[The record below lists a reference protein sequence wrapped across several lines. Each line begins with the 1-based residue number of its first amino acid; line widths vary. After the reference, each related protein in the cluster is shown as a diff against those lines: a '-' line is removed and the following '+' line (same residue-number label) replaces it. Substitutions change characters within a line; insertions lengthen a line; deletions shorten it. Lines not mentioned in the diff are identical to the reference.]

1 MATSFKLRSDFNTLL
16 EDGLTSGNVLTN
28 DSLATQ
34 VTQVKFGSGSFLII
48 PTDGLQIQG
57 IYGLLTIMPDGTYSY
72 TASTDAAE
80 RLKAGSTASDTFT
93 YIATGSAGTSGSTTL
108 KLTVTGVND
117 APVLATDPVTFTT
130 ITEDQTTNTGRSVSS
145 FLSSTDIDSSALRGI
160 AITDLASGNGQWQY
174 SLDARATWTNVSSV
188 SDSSALLLRSS
199 DYVRFVPNGANGTTA
214 NFTYHA
220 WDQTS
225 GSAGAKV
232 DATIDGGQ
240 TAFST
245 ETATASIT
253 VTSVNDAPVA
263 QASSASGTE
272 DIGPITG
279 KVTAT
284 DVDSTTLT
292 YKYVA
297 NSAVGGSVTVDAT
310 TGNYSFTPA
319 ANFNGAAS
327 FKFTASD
334 GSLTSA
340 PGTVTINIAAVNDAP
355 VANNDTAS
363 TVADTPVLINVLAND
378 TDVDGNILSIKSL
391 GSPSHGSV
399 VVQNGQAY
407 YTPVAGY
414 SGADAFTYTVSDGAG
429 GTDQANVSVTIA
441 PSQSNTP
448 VATSLTFSQGANGYA
463 GAMDTMLKE
472 NVATTSYPD
481 SFVLR
486 SGLESGKDEQ
496 VLLKFGGLFG
506 TGAGQIPVGAQ
517 IVSATL
523 QLEAT
528 GSSTNGGTLNRMLVN
543 WSDTSTWSSLGNGVQ
558 TDGVEASASGTA
570 IGSVA
575 LGTHVIDVTDSLIAW
590 NAAATTSTGQN
601 AANLGW
607 VFNPTTTDI
616 WDFSSSEGAV
626 HPVLKVTYTLQGSA
640 PASLP
645 TVSISAAAPAVENS
659 GKISFNL
666 TLSQAATQ
674 DVTVSFSTVDHTA
687 KAGSDYVATNQT
699 LTFLAGQTTKS
710 FDVSLVNDTSGERL
724 EDFNVQINSVT
735 NAKIGTAI
743 AAGKIIDDDVVVP
756 AMPALTPSV
765 IHGYNIYDG
774 SIYKDGSGGQ
784 YGISDPS
791 GLAYIPSLG
800 RMFVADSEHDES
812 PFFSPTNL
820 FSLKL
825 DGTYDTN
832 YSLNSFTKEPTGLAY
847 NPNNGYLYI
856 ADDDKY
862 SVSWVSPT
870 NPTVRLGSFDTR
882 HLGYLDT
889 EDLKIDPLTGHIHQL
904 DGTLKQLIELTDKGE
919 FVNAVP
925 LPSVM
930 TDAEALAYDPLHD
943 LYFVASGA
951 SKTIWVLDAQGDIKG
966 TIDVFSS
973 GYSGM
978 KIKGM
983 EYAPSSDP
991 NDGNAMSLYVAD
1003 YHTDQVNDGR
1013 LYEVHLGNDWW
1024 FA

>member
-1 MATSFKLRSDFNTLL
+1 MATFKLRADSNGVRENSST
-16 EDGLTSGNVLTN
+16 TGNVLMN
-28 DSLATQ
+28 DSLANL
-34 VTQVKFGSGSFLII
+34 VTQIKFGSGSFLSV
-48 PTDGLQIQG
+48 PTEGVLVQG
-57 IYGLLTIMPDGTYSY
+57 IYGSLTIKADGTYSY
-72 TASTDAAE
+72 AASTDAAD
-80 RLKAGSTASDTFT
+80 RLRAGSTASDTFT
-93 YIATGSAGTSGSTTL
+93 YGATGSGGSSGTTTL
-108 KLTVTGVND
+108 KFTVTGVND
-117 APVLATDPVTFTT
+117 APVLSSNPVTFST
-130 ITEDQTTNTGRSVSS
+130 ITEDQITNSGRSVSS
-145 FLSSTDIDSSALRGI
+145 FLSSTDVDSSALRGI

-174 SLDARATWTNVSSV
+174 SLDARATWLPVGSV
-188 SDSSALLLRSS
+188 SEGSALLLRSS
-199 DYVRFVPNGANGTTA
+199 DYLRFVPNGANGTTA

-225 GSAGAKV
+225 GSTGTKV
-232 DATIDGGQ
+232 DATVTGDQ
-240 TAFST
+240 TAFSID
-245 ETATASIT
+245 TATASIT
-253 VTSVNDAPVA
+253 VTDVNDAPVA
-263 QASSASGTE
+263 QNSSASGT
-272 DIGPITG
+272 IGGPPITG
-279 KVTAT
+279 QVTAT
-284 DVDSTTLT
+284 DVDSSGLT
-292 YKYVA
+292 YKLVT
-297 NSAVGGSVTVDAT
+297 NSAVGGSVTFDSA
-310 TGNYSFTPA
+310 GNYSFTLA
-319 ANFNGAAS
+319 SNFSGTPS

-334 GSLTSA
+334 GSLTSNQ
-340 PGTVTINIAAVNDAP
+340 GTVTIDIANVPP
-355 VANNDTAS
+355 VAHTDSAS
-363 TVADTPVLINVLAND
+363 TNTDVPVVIDVLAND
-378 TDVDGNILSIKSL
+378 TDANGNPLSISAL
-391 GSPSHGSV
+391 GTASHGSLAI
-399 VVQNGQAY
+399 QNGKVL
-407 YTPVAGY
+407 YTPEAGY
-414 SGADAFTYTVSDGAG
+414 NGADAFIYTVSDGAG
-429 GTDQANVSVTIA
+429 GTDQGNVNVTVA
-441 PSQSNTP
+441 AVQSNIPT
-448 VATSLTFSQGANGYA
+448 ATTVTFSQGANGYT
-463 GAMDTMLKE
+463 GAIDTMLKE

-506 TGAGQIPVGAQ
+506 TGPGQIPVGAQ

-543 WSDTSTWSSLGNGVQ
+543 WSDTSTWSSLGSGVQ
-558 TDGVEASASGTA
+558 ANGVEATASGLA
-570 IGSVA
+570 IGAVG
-575 LGTHVIDVTDSLIAW
+575 LGTHVIDVTDSLLAW
-590 NAAATTSTGQN
+590 NAAATTSAGQN

-607 VFNPTTTDI
+607 VFNPTGTDI

-626 HPVLKVTYTLQGSA
+626 HPVLTITYTLQSSV
-640 PASLP
+640 PPSLP
-645 TVSISAAAPAVENS
+645 TVSISSAASAAENS
-659 GKISFNL
+659 GKITFNL
-666 TLSQAATQ
+666 SLDQAATQ
-674 DVTVSFSTVDHTA
+674 DITVNFSTVDHTA
-687 KAGSDYVATNQT
+687 KAGSDYVATNQSI
-699 LTFLAGQTTKS
+699 TFLAGQTTKS
-710 FDVSLVNDTSGERL
+710 FDVSLINDTSGERL
-724 EDFNVQINSVT
+724 EDFKVQINSVT
-735 NAKIGTAI
+735 NAKVGVGVAD
-743 AAGKIIDDDVVVP
+743 GKIIDDDVVVP

-774 SIYKDGSGGQ
+774 SVYKDGGTGQ

-800 RMFVADSEHDES
+800 RLLIADSEHDES

-825 DGTYDTN
+825 DGSFDTY

-847 NPNNGYLYI
+847 NPNNGFLYI

-904 DGTLKQLIELTDKGE
+904 DGTLKQMIELTDTGA

-951 SKTIWVLDAQGDIKG
+951 SKTIWILDAEGAIKG
-966 TIDVFSS
+966 TIDTFSS

-978 KIKGM
+978 KIKAM

-991 NDGNAMSLYVAD
+991 NDGNVMSLYVAD

-1013 LYEVHLGNDWW
+1013 LYEVHLGNDWLL
-1024 FA
+1024 A